1 MLKAWRG
8 ILRSIHRAAL
18 RLARGHRNPRRLAAA
33 VAMSVVKE
41 HRHLTYRELEAYVE
55 EHPDLVG
62 MCRMP
67 SLKVM
72 PARHVVHAGRGGPRV
87 HAARADCHGRVP
99 RGG

>member
-62 MCRMP
+62 MCRMAGP
-67 SLKVM
+67 PQSHACT
-72 PARHVVHAGRGGPRV
+72 PCRARWQR
-87 HAARADCHGRVP
+87 RATGSCSAC
-99 RGG
+99 